1 MKQDEKKK
9 IKNYLRGY
17 ERAEERIRQI
27 EADID
32 YINQTLD
39 SMPQIFDG
47 MPRGGNISDRAAQ
60 EGQRLWAL
68 SLELSEKRC
77 EAIKKRKEIAEKIYE
92 RHTLISE
99 LLTALGVPRETAMED
114 ACRIEH
120 VISPA
125 SFEAVKRYVLQQKQ
139 RHEKECR
146 EKNGELQAPGENG

>member
-60 EGQRLWAL
+60 EGRRLWAL

-77 EAIKKRKEIAEKIYE
+77 EAIKKRKEIAEKIRQVPNTKYM
-92 RHTLISE
+92 RLLYSRYIE
-99 LLTALGVPRETAMED
+99 LKPWAEIALDMNRDPRWVFRIHNFALEAIKDILT
-114 ACRIEH
+114 I
-120 VISPA
+120 
-125 SFEAVKRYVLQQKQ
+125 
-139 RHEKECR
+139 
-146 EKNGELQAPGENG
+146 

>member
-9 IKNYLRGY
+9 IKKYLRGY

-77 EAIKKRKEIAEKIYE
+77 EAIKKRKEIAEKIRQVPNTKYMRLLYSRYIE
-92 RHTLISE
+92 LKPWAEIALDMNRDPRHIFE
-99 LLTALGVPRETAMED
+99 MHNIALEEIRKILE
-114 ACRIEH
+114 IH
-120 VISPA
+120 I
-125 SFEAVKRYVLQQKQ
+125 
-139 RHEKECR
+139 
-146 EKNGELQAPGENG
+146 

>member
-68 SLELSEKRC
+68 SMELSEKRC
-77 EAIKKRKEIAEKIYE
+77 EAIKKRKEIAEKIRQVPNTKYM
-92 RHTLISE
+92 RLLYSRYIE
-99 LLTALGVPRETAMED
+99 LKPWAEIALDMNRDPRWVFRIHNFALEAIKDILT
-114 ACRIEH
+114 I
-120 VISPA
+120 
-125 SFEAVKRYVLQQKQ
+125 
-139 RHEKECR
+139 
-146 EKNGELQAPGENG
+146 

>member
-77 EAIKKRKEIAEKIYE
+77 EAIKKRKEIAEKIRQVPNTKYM
-92 RHTLISE
+92 RLLYSRYIE
-99 LLTALGVPRETAMED
+99 LKPWAEIALDMNRDPRWVFRIHNFALEAIKDILT
-114 ACRIEH
+114 I
-120 VISPA
+120 
-125 SFEAVKRYVLQQKQ
+125 
-139 RHEKECR
+139 
-146 EKNGELQAPGENG
+146 

>member
-1 MKQDEKKK
+1 MQKGQGMKQDEKKK

-47 MPRGGNISDRAAQ
+47 MPRGGNMSDRAAQ

-68 SLELSEKRC
+68 SMELSEKRC
-77 EAIKKRKEIAEKIYE
+77 EAIKKRKEIAEKIRQVPNAKYM
-92 RHTLISE
+92 RLLYSRYIE
-99 LLTALGVPRETAMED
+99 LKPWAEIALDMNRDPRWVFRIHNFALEAIKDILT
-114 ACRIEH
+114 I
-120 VISPA
+120 
-125 SFEAVKRYVLQQKQ
+125 
-139 RHEKECR
+139 
-146 EKNGELQAPGENG
+146 